1 MGISPGIRKDYMY
14 HQAIIEK
21 IISSSR
27 NPNREFIPIEVT
39 SIFGFLDGT
48 GLEIVRPGNGA
59 QNPFWNGY
67 LHGYYLIFQGISFP
81 DGMVVIEGA
90 FPCAM
95 VGMRDGTYAS
105 YAYQVYDAQG
115 ELKNVN
121 GGYCIC
127 DNGYLRWPTMMA
139 PSKRAADVQDYNW
152 SEMLESLRKDI
163 ECLFGMMKQEFAIL
177 KYGSRFN
184 SLEVMDEIFLTC
196 CAIHNQR
203 KVIAGTDMPW
213 TSEEIHDD
221 EGDLSQKPA
230 AVWRRLSEQNRLET
244 FLVDN
249 ESGGL
254 GMGDYRVL
262 QDEEPA
268 EAILTYDAVKQRLIT
283 HFDVANKKKEVFW
296 PTRDGTIKNYNIAS
310 SR

>member
-1 MGISPGIRKDYMY
+1 
-14 HQAIIEK
+14 
-21 IISSSR
+21 
-27 NPNREFIPIEVT
+27 
-39 SIFGFLDGT
+39 
-48 GLEIVRPGNGA
+48 
-59 QNPFWNGY
+59 
-67 LHGYYLIFQGISFP
+67 
-81 DGMVVIEGA
+81 
-90 FPCAM
+90 
-95 VGMRDGTYAS
+95 
-105 YAYQVYDAQG
+105 
-115 ELKNVN
+115 
-121 GGYCIC
+121 
-127 DNGYLRWPTMMA
+127 MMA

-177 KYGSRFN
+177 KYGRRFN

-203 KVIAGTDMPW
+203 RVIAGTDMPW
-213 TSEEIHDD
+213 TSEERHDD
-221 EGDLSQKPA
+221 EGNLSQKPA

-268 EAILTYDAVKQRLIT
+268 EPILTYDAVKQRLIT

-296 PTRDGTIKNYNIAS
+296 PTRDGTIKN
-310 SR
+310 